1 MAMDWGSIFDT
12 YGTKTVTAT
21 DKQKNAYVPNNAQ
34 RAAIESSGIKP
45 AKGRPAPEFDVLVL
59 FDTTVKSIKSSY
71 YHAKRSPVADRSPE
85 PRMGHE
91 IVSSWL
97 NEGDEVVIGSVGAQ
111 LFAIKTKAA
120 PKSVTAITDEVV
132 ARVDKKTVLE
142 RAKEAKGKPAKQEV
156 RRNDFVRNP
165 YVVQGAILRSAA
177 KCEMPGCKCE
187 LFEKEEGATY
197 LEVHHVTPLSEDGD
211 DTLANAAALCP
222 RCHRELHF
230 GKERLTLRK
239 KLASHIAAIS

>member
-1 MAMDWGSIFDT
+1 MDWDSIFDT

-21 DKQKNAYVPNNAQ
+21 DKKKKAYVPNKDQ
-34 RAAIESSGIKP
+34 RAAIESSGIEP

-59 FDTTVKSIKSSY
+59 FDTTVKSVKSSY
-71 YHAKRSPVADRSPE
+71 YYAGRSAAADRPPE

-91 IVSSWL
+91 IISSWL
-97 NEGDEVVIGSVGAQ
+97 NEGDEVVIGSVGTQ
-111 LFAIKTKAA
+111 LFAIKTKAT
-120 PKSVTAITDEVV
+120 PKSAAIITDEVV
-132 ARVDKKTVLE
+132 ARADKKIVLE
-142 RAKEAKGKPAKQEV
+142 RAKEANGKPAKQKVE
-156 RRNDFVRNP
+156 RNDFARNP
-165 YVVQGAILRSAA
+165 YVVRGAILRSAG

-187 LFEKEEGATY
+187 LFEKEDGSTY